1 MKYER
6 IRKIVL
12 DAIQDA
18 VAQGLIHGTSGNIA
32 LRDDEDDVVAITPS
46 GIPYAGMTVEDIA
59 IVDLNGKWLDGKY
72 KPSSEVPMHTAV
84 LRARPD
90 IKATVHTH
98 AMFATI
104 MAMGED
110 PVLRPI
116 TPPQCEFTPVGI
128 VPSTTLSATSLLPGI
143 VKGTIPG
150 SNDVADKVVEA
161 LGANGRSVLIK
172 NHGMFTCGKDMKA
185 AMSAATYTEEM
196 AVTTFYAKLLGTY
209 EPMPEEAEAA
219 MKALIAAD
227 QAV

>member
-12 DAIQDA
+12 EAIQEA
-18 VAQGLIHGTSGNIA
+18 VAEGLVKGTSGNIA
-32 LRDDEDDVVAITPS
+32 LRDDDDDVVAITPS
-46 GIPYAGMTVEDIA
+46 GISYTGMTAGDIA
-59 IVDLNGKWLDGKY
+59 IVDLNGKWLDGPY

-90 IKATVHTH
+90 VKATVHTH

-104 MAMGED
+104 MAMGEN
-110 PVLRPI
+110 PELRPI

-128 VPSTTLSATSLLPGI
+128 VPFTM
-143 VKGTIPG
+143 PG
-150 SNDVADKVVEA
+150 SNDVADLVVKA
-161 LGANGRSVLIK
+161 LGEKGRAVLIK
-172 NHGMFTCGKDMKA
+172 NPGMFCCGKNMKA
-185 AMSAATYTEEM
+185 AMHAATYIEEL
-196 AVTTFYAKLLGTY
+196 ALTTYYSKLLGVY
-209 EPMPEEAEAA
+209 EPMPEEADLA